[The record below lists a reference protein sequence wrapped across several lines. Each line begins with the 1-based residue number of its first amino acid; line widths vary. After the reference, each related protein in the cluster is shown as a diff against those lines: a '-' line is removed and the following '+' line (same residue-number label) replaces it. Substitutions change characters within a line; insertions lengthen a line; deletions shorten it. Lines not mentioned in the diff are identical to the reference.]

1 MLLTL
6 LLIAI
11 TTVVALG
18 TDLYLACV
26 ARWCCMTSTPTH
38 LAILTTGHRSVRL
51 NAHGL
56 VPTLKS
62 HEAEDLTA
70 SGIALPREPGT

>member
-18 TDLYLACV
+18 TELYLACLEIDADFPIRHTPHHGVRVSHDGV
-26 ARWCCMTSTPTH
+26 A
-38 LAILTTGHRSVRL
+38 
-51 NAHGL
+51 
-56 VPTLKS
+56 
-62 HEAEDLTA
+62 
-70 SGIALPREPGT
+70 

>member
-1 MLLTL
+1 
-6 LLIAI
+6 
-11 TTVVALG
+11 
-18 TDLYLACV
+18 
-26 ARWCCMTSTPTH
+26 MTSTPTR

-62 HEAEDLTA
+62 HEAEGLTA

>member
-18 TDLYLACV
+18 TELCLACV
-26 ARWCCMTSTPTH
+26 EIEADFPIRYEPQH
-38 LAILTTGHRSVRL
+38 GVR
-51 NAHGL
+51 
-56 VPTLKS
+56 VS
-62 HEAEDLTA
+62 HDGVA
-70 SGIALPREPGT
+70 